1 MERSILAIELCQVS
15 WHPQS
20 IQGIDGFTPHT
31 GLSFLVG
38 HIDSS
43 SRASCSSASRGL
55 GVSGKTSDE
64 VVQAVEK
71 LDRSTG
77 NSWSS

>member
-15 WHPQS
+15 WQL
-20 IQGIDGFTPHT
+20 T

-38 HIDSS
+38 QLAQLATTVTDQLLSW
-43 SRASCSSASRGL
+43 GL

-71 LDRSTG
+71 LDRNTG
-77 NSWSS
+77 NSWTSLGGL

>member
-15 WHPQS
+15 WQL
-20 IQGIDGFTPHT
+20 T

-38 HIDSS
+38 QLATTVTDQLLSW
-43 SRASCSSASRGL
+43 GL

-71 LDRSTG
+71 LDRNTG
-77 NSWSS
+77 NSWNSLGGL

>member
-1 MERSILAIELCQVS
+1 MLAIELCQVS
-15 WHPQS
+15 RQL
-20 IQGIDGFTPHT
+20 T

-38 HIDSS
+38 QLATTVTDQLLSW
-43 SRASCSSASRGL
+43 GL

-71 LDRSTG
+71 LDRNTG
-77 NSWSS
+77 NSWTSLGG

>member
-1 MERSILAIELCQVS
+1 MERSILAIELCQAS
-15 WHPQS
+15 RQL
-20 IQGIDGFTPHT
+20 T

-38 HIDSS
+38 QLATTVTDRSL
-43 SRASCSSASRGL
+43 SCGL

-71 LDRSTG
+71 LDRNTG
-77 NSWSS
+77 NSWSSLGGL

>member
-15 WHPQS
+15 RQL
-20 IQGIDGFTPHT
+20 T

-38 HIDSS
+38 QLATTVTDQLLSW
-43 SRASCSSASRGL
+43 GL

-71 LDRSTG
+71 LDRNTG
-77 NSWSS
+77 NSWSSLGGL